1 MTKPREDFLP
11 SSILS
16 SIFILIRSLDM
27 GGAERQVCVLA
38 QALHQKGYKV
48 TVGLFYSGGILEKI
62 LREEGVSIYAL
73 DKKGR
78 WDLIGWFWRYL
89 KAIRDVNP
97 DIIYSFLTTSNIVA
111 ITGFFF
117 IRKPVVWG
125 IRASNMDLENYD
137 WLAKLTAWAE
147 KRLSRFVKVIIF
159 NANVSRQYCQSVGYF
174 LNNAVVIPNGIDTNI
189 FKPEPDSKKLA
200 TRNQLA
206 IPSDALVV
214 GMLARVDPMK
224 DYETFLDAARV
235 LSPKYE
241 NLYFVTAGMGT
252 DTASWHSLPARFLR
266 LGRWENVP
274 VLLNILDIMVL
285 SSSYGEG
292 FPNVIGEAMACGI
305 PTIATDVGDAAY
317 IVGDQGII
325 IPPRNPK
332 ALIQAIE
339 SMMQDTPSQDM
350 IRNRIVSHFDVPQMV
365 NQTLKTLT
373 QAYVSS

>member
-1 MTKPREDFLP
+1 MTKSQKVPLSP
-11 SSILS
+11 SILS

-48 TVGLFYSGGILEKI
+48 TVGVFYSGGALEEK
-62 LREEGVSIYAL
+62 LRQTGVSIYAL

-78 WDLIGWFWRYL
+78 WDLVGWFWRYL

-97 DIIYSFLTTSNIVA
+97 DVIYSFLTTSNIVA
-111 ITGFFF
+111 IIGRLFV
-117 IRKPVVWG
+117 RKPVVWG

-137 WLAKLTAWAE
+137 WLAKLTAGVE
-147 KRLSRFVKVIIF
+147 KKLSRFAKVIIF
-159 NANVSRQYCQSVGYF
+159 NANVSHQYCRSLGYQ

-189 FKPEPDSKKLA
+189 FKPESEAKKAA

-224 DYETFLDAARV
+224 DYETFLEAARA
-235 LSPKYE
+235 LSLKYE
-241 NLYFVTAGMGT
+241 NLYFVTAGIGT
-252 DTASWHSLPARFLR
+252 DTASWQSLPARFLR
-266 LGRWENVP
+266 LGRWEDVSA
-274 VLLNILDIMVL
+274 LLNALNIMVL

-317 IVGDQGII
+317 IIGDQGII
-325 IPPRNPK
+325 IPPRNPQ

-339 SMMQDTPSQDM
+339 SMMQETPSKDR
-350 IRNRIVSHFDVPQMV
+350 IRDRIVSHFDVPQMV

-373 QAYVSS
+373 QAYISS